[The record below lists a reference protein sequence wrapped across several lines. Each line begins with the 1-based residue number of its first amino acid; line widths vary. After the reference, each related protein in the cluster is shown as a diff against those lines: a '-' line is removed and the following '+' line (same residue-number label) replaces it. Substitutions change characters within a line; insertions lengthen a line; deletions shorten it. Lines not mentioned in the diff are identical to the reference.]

1 MSEPSERIDRAS
13 RAVYEDGVIDNWT
26 QDKNTV
32 IGDEAVNELVDG
44 TRYLKAGAQNGNNH
58 GNSEEWPAVFV
69 NPNEFDFA
77 AEGFFEFTVNTKE
90 NPKNNRFGIFWD
102 IKIREMECLSDM
114 MTIHSG
120 IGSSIKTVRELIL
133 P

>member
-44 TRYLKAGAQNGNNH
+44 T
-58 GNSEEWPAVFV
+58 
-69 NPNEFDFA
+69 
-77 AEGFFEFTVNTKE
+77 
-90 NPKNNRFGIFWD
+90 
-102 IKIREMECLSDM
+102 
-114 MTIHSG
+114 
-120 IGSSIKTVRELIL
+120 
-133 P
+133 